1 MKEIQKMELHIQA
14 DVWKNIPCCIYSSI
28 KDIIFRLKD
37 IRIYCRNIQA
47 STLEIQKASI
57 QQFTTFDNFIDFTR
71 RQILE
76 KVDDVANSQTRA
88 TVDQRRSMEKVFD
101 AKEQHMLVKLK
112 DEVLK
117 GIQENSV
124 TMRNETTQM
133 I

>member
-1 MKEIQKMELHIQA
+1 
-14 DVWKNIPCCIYSSI
+14 
-28 KDIIFRLKD
+28 
-37 IRIYCRNIQA
+37 
-47 STLEIQKASI
+47 
-57 QQFTTFDNFIDFTR
+57 
-71 RQILE
+71 
-76 KVDDVANSQTRA
+76 
-88 TVDQRRSMEKVFD
+88 MEKVFD